1 MGLFNRFKSNK
12 NKHAEEFKKAYEAND
27 MEKVNHVLVDWLDDG
42 PHNALFG
49 LAMAILVAT
58 RRDKDLVEAL
68 AIYKS
73 SIEQDKEDSIL
84 FDWYNSTALRLLD
97 EWAGE
102 EINKNPELK
111 NKMDGASKNDCSNTD
126 FEDLTCKEFSAK
138 FKELYE
144 AFADNDDVINRK
156 IFEKFRNTNR
166 VKLIAGGNCEELKGY
181 ISQCRFFIGAR
192 THATIAAYSS
202 CIPTLVMG
210 YSVKSRGI
218 AKDLFNDY
226 AHFVV
231 PVQDLE
237 SKEISPVCS
246 NFFKAP

>member
-1 MGLFNRFKSNK
+1 MVMGLFNRFKSNK

-111 NKMDGASKNDCSNTD
+111 NKMDGVSKNDCSNTD

-144 AFADNDDVINRK
+144 AFADNDDVSQMMLITDKINQLLTVWERK
-156 IFEKFRNTNR
+156 CPDDSNLPCAY
-166 VKLIAGGNCEELKGY
+166 VMVHAPDL
-181 ISQCRFFIGAR
+181 SQEDFGEFVFK
-192 THATIAAYSS
+192 HASGKRYDESLHEWYQDG
-202 CIPTLVMG
+202 LVMAI
-210 YSVKSRGI
+210 K
-218 AKDLFNDY
+218 FNE
-226 AHFVV
+226 AMN
-231 PVQDLE
+231 E
-237 SKEISPVCS
+237 
-246 NFFKAP
+246 